1 MLAQF
6 LFPGM
11 QGQQAKGVVMSL
23 VLVMLGLTF
32 LAVSCMIA
40 YWLIGEY
47 ETRIQA
53 LEAQLRTRCPTCQ
66 AAAYGTAWGHP
77 LRHST

>member
-1 MLAQF
+1 
-6 LFPGM
+6 
-11 QGQQAKGVVMSL
+11 MSL

-53 LEAQLRTRCPTCQ
+53 LEAQLRIPCPGCK
-66 AAAYGTAWGHP
+66 AASSQAWGQR
-77 LRHST
+77 LRHTSE